1 MSLFAT
7 ALGAGALGAG
17 SGLMDFGATNY
28 LQGRQFDY
36 NAREAAKSRAWQE
49 RMAGTAYQRAAKDLE
64 AAGLNRILA
73 LGSPAASP
81 AGATASGSASSVGS
95 TFSSGLSKA
104 AQTGIAAASA
114 KQSIAQS
121 AAQENLLK
129 VQAQNETFLRDFQAK
144 LYKAQ
149 AEKAL
154 QEGRLASAKASKEGA
169 TQPAYDFAGK
179 TVEGV
184 FGEGDP
190 KTGTKSFLNWL
201 VTEVPSNALDA
212 VGNWF
217 RKKQLETDQRT
228 AKKLGITVDE
238 VVKRRVNAGHRKS
251 GAGR

>member
-1 MSLFAT
+1 MSFFGSV
-7 ALGAGALGAG
+7 LGATALGAG
-17 SGLMDFGATNY
+17 SGLMDFGAANY
-28 LQGRQFDY
+28 LQDRQFDY

-129 VQAQNETFLRDFQAK
+129 VQAQNEEFLRGYQAN

-154 QEGRLASAKASKEGA
+154 QEGRLASARASKEGA
-169 TQPAYDFAGK
+169 TQPAYDFAGQ

-184 FGEGDP
+184 FSPGDP
-190 KTGTKSFLNWL
+190 KTGSKSFLNWL
-201 VTEVPSNALDA
+201 VTDVPRNALDA

-217 RKKQLETDQRT
+217 KKKQLETDQAT
-228 AKKLGITVDE
+228 AKREGISVEE
-238 VVKRRVNAGHRKS
+238 VVKRRVNASRKKS
-251 GAGR
+251 GGGR